1 MKKIF
6 LVGCLS
12 LLSVLSAFSQSLGS
26 QSNPLTIST
35 LEEFKEF
42 RNAVND
48 NGTYKGVP
56 MQQGN
61 YTGGAGLYFVLTADI
76 DMGGVQNADGSW
88 GGATWTPIGTEEYPF
103 RGNFNGKGHKISNL
117 FINNPGSDYQG
128 LFGYV
133 QYSNGGSISLDSIVV
148 ESGSITGQQYVGGI
162 VGYIWGSSSRP
173 CFMTGCINK
182 ASIKGINYVGGIG
195 GYGYVYV
202 NATNCL
208 NAATL
213 TGTSYLGGVFGRA
226 YSNVTITSCFSV
238 GYIYATSEF
247 IGGLAGDIRSSK
259 ISGSVNASNIVVNNE
274 SASKIGGLGGYV
286 ATNTEIKESINIGA
300 VVCPQIALVGA
311 LSGSLEAG
319 SKLQSCY
326 YDKQLLSQLGQG
338 NGKGSSDVI
347 GQAEGR
353 LTTALL
359 GLNTFVDVDNW
370 SLTDG
375 LYPIPKGLE
384 QNMEA
389 IVAAT
394 PALLHESD
402 HANSISRAFSVGV
415 DNNVQW
421 SSKAG
426 KLDIGAAGDV
436 SLLELGADTL
446 VAGYDGKAVKEVIV
460 NIAVLAEPGSELNP
474 LLISTEEEL
483 IAFRNAINNPAQY
496 QYKNTTLVDGG
507 AGLHFMIA
515 NYITLTQPWTPVG
528 TSTNPFKGN
537 LDGGNYI
544 IDNPVVNNPTQDNQ
558 GFFGVVDGAT
568 IQNLRLRDAV
578 VSGKNN
584 VGGFAG
590 QVKNTTI
597 SNCYVRANVHGTE
610 NVGGMIG
617 RAETSSLEQFLI
629 TGRHSGTTSVG
640 GICGYASDTRIQ
652 KSLASGCVTGTTAVG
667 GIVGKAAN
675 GAEIRYT
682 TSYTFVAGTN
692 SAGGICGDGGNAILT
707 ECVSGSSTTT
717 NGISGTTG
725 VTVSKCYFDS
735 KLCSGSTGDVNGR
748 ITQDLLGTALAADLS
763 AENFVFQSGLYPIPA
778 GLENTQFATAA
789 ASPVLIT
796 AASDNAASISEPF
809 DVCVDNSV
817 SWQSATGKVDIG
829 SDGTTALLQS
839 GIDTLFTISG
849 GEKYKLIVINIGAG
863 FATPGSE
870 NNPLFIASKDELLQF
885 RDAVNN
891 GGTYKNV
898 AGTDGFSGK
907 YIALKANDIDLS
919 DAIWFPIGTNTAP
932 FKGTFNGNNFE
943 INGLVTDESSNNQGF
958 FGYLDGATVESLHI
972 GSGTVKGAEN
982 VAAICANANNSTI
995 IRYCTNNA
1003 SVSGNKTVAGIC
1015 ALNNATV
1022 SNCIN
1027 TGFIKPVSSTVENV
1041 GGIVGQ
1047 NNGTVQYCMNAGLIG
1062 ASQGGG
1068 IAGTNANGASIA
1080 SCLNVVPVTAPA
1092 AAIVYVNSGTI
1103 QECYYDSQMCAQQG
1117 TSTGDNNTTPRQT
1130 IQLVGTNV
1138 FDDTNWT
1145 RRSGLYPVP
1154 MGTET
1159 SNAASAAAAAVFLSN
1174 NETVSGIETIFSA
1187 AVENSVI
1194 WKGVS
1199 GSVDAGVDGNF
1210 SLLKTGKD
1218 TIQATINDKVYKQVA
1233 IEVTAV
1239 PELGSEE
1246 NPLLISSLAEFRNFA
1261 TAINSKTTYKTVDF
1275 SDGGVGKYI
1284 LLTADMEVGPWTAI
1298 GSKSS
1303 PFKGNFDG
1311 AFHKLTNIN
1320 VNATTQN
1327 QGLFGYIN
1335 DGAVLENISLN
1346 SGTVVGI
1353 DNVGGILGYAK
1364 NAVVRN
1370 CTNGANVQGSLV
1382 NIGGIAGYMYK
1393 TELVSCANSGDITAP
1408 SAYSVGGVVG
1418 YMEENSTVEYC
1429 MNAGNLWGMESVG
1442 GLVGS
1447 VANGS
1452 NLNKSINV
1460 GTVQGTSSVGAVYG
1474 FLGASNYSDCYA
1486 DNQMCMVPAA
1496 DGVFKP
1502 TIDLLNTQPF
1512 NDAVNWEQAA
1522 DLYPRPKPVANTD
1535 VAAVAAMPIRFQST
1549 ENVDSVVTQ
1558 VQFTSDLDVAWEN
1571 TVAVPNFIF
1580 DKASNVGVTDCGAAI
1595 NTATMTATK
1604 NDAVR
1609 TVNLRILKASSDT
1622 VFYTD
1627 TVCQRITPNTYSR
1640 YGFTQNVR
1648 DLPVG
1653 VNVFSRIGGANVVGC
1668 DSVYALKLT
1677 VWPIDTVYYTA
1688 SIRESSVYTK
1698 DGYTYKGSDLQLGD
1712 NAVFYEEKESTDRL
1726 TRDKVT
1732 AFHIRVLNDSLVTRC
1747 DNEFPYD
1754 FAYTYNGTAQKQKNI
1769 TLEAA
1774 QQPIDLLCGNVA
1786 TYKDPAFGVPTAVAV
1801 YDSILTVVHQINP
1814 AYEPASI
1821 LYDTIC
1827 SNETYHWRGR
1837 EFNQTGVYTDTL
1849 QTVGC
1854 GCDSVLVLDL
1864 TVHPSYYV
1872 KDYKDVKRRDM
1883 PLIYRDPNGVNEPI
1897 KFGIDTTQ
1905 SGVHLIPWQT
1915 ALGCDSIVELHLT
1928 IAENVYDTVE
1938 SVIACGSYTW
1948 FGQTYYQSGIVT
1960 HRVQE
1965 ATPEGCDSIY
1975 VLDLTVQT
1983 STTIEEQA
1991 QIALGDTYTWRD
2003 GKTYSQSG
2011 IYEYRLYTEY
2021 GCDSIIYKLNLYVLP
2036 TQTISETVTICDSE
2050 LPYAFGD
2057 TIFDVGTVSGI
2068 YTNVYKIYDGDV
2080 LPSKVTLQLTVNK
2093 GPEVGQI
2100 GQISVVDINTPIVLP
2115 EVPSVSNSENLK
2127 YQRWEIS
2134 GDDFATVVVYNGQ
2147 KIDESYN
2154 GWQLR
2159 FAAENDCGVGYSNAV
2174 MVYVNGY
2181 EPPRIV
2187 KMWDDVIVCDNSEKR
2202 YGQYQWYRDGE
2213 ILPGA
2218 TKQYYVEPGGL
2229 SGSYHVS
2236 VFDSQLGIRRNSE
2249 VLTFEKAETAAEQ
2262 KVVIYPNPSSAA
2274 EPMVLKLTGFTD
2286 EELQQA
2292 KLYVYNVVGELIYK
2306 ADNVVE
2312 QQELRLPAGQYV
2324 SSLLFENGKRINT
2337 KVVVIK

>member
-1 MKKIF
+1 MKRIF
-6 LVGCLS
+6 LFGCLS
-12 LLSVLSAFSQSLGS
+12 LLSVFSAFSQSLGS
-26 QSNPLTIST
+26 QSNPLTIDN
-35 LEEFKEF
+35 LDEFKEF
-42 RNAVND
+42 RNAVNE

-88 GGATWTPIGTEEYPF
+88 GGAIWRPIGTEEYPF
-103 RGNFNGKGHKISNL
+103 RGNFNGKGHKITNL
-117 FINNPGSDYQG
+117 YINAPGDDYQG
-128 LFGYV
+128 LFGFV
-133 QYSNGGSISLDSIVV
+133 QYYRSNTSIAIDSIVIDG
-148 ESGSITGQQYVGGI
+148 GSVVGNQYVGGVVGYLYGYSNSPSTLTACVNKATIQGTFYVGGI
-162 VGYIWGSSSRP
+162 VGYGYISVNLQNCVNQAKIIG
-173 CFMTGCINK
+173 TD
-182 ASIKGINYVGGIG
+182 YVGGLLGRTYTNSIAYCVNVGDIYGGENRVGGLVGVLAYGTVSNCVNAGNIIVDVSEGGNIG
-195 GYGYVYV
+195 GICGY
-202 NATNCL
+202 
-208 NAATL
+208 
-213 TGTSYLGGVFGRA
+213 F
-226 YSNVTITSCFSV
+226 SN
-238 GYIYATSEF
+238 
-247 IGGLAGDIRSSK
+247 
-259 ISGSVNASNIVVNNE
+259 SNIVETINVGQITCPF
-274 SASKIGGLGGYV
+274 IGTVG
-286 ATNTEIKESINIGA
+286 
-300 VVCPQIALVGA
+300 ALVGDVYGTNEIRN
-311 LSGSLEAG
+311 SF
-319 SKLQSCY
+319 
-326 YDKQLLSQLGQG
+326 YDKQCIVAFKAQG
-338 NGKGSSDVI
+338 NKTGSSDIV
-347 GQAEGR
+347 GFAEGR
-353 LTTALL
+353 STLALI
-359 GLNTFVDVDNW
+359 GGNTFVNADNW

-384 QNMEA
+384 QNMDA

-394 PALLHESD
+394 PVFLHESD
-402 HANSISRAFSVGV
+402 HVNSVSRAFSVGV
-415 DNNVQW
+415 DNGVQW
-421 SSKAG
+421 TSKAN
-426 KLDIGAAGDV
+426 KLDIGTAGGV
-436 SLLELGADTL
+436 SLLALGADTL
-446 VAGYDGKAVKEVIV
+446 VAGYDGKAIKEVAI

-474 LLISTEEEL
+474 LLISNEEEL
-483 IAFRNAINNPAQY
+483 IAFRNAINNPAQF
-496 QYKNTTLVDGG
+496 QYKNTNLTDGG
-507 AGLHFMIA
+507 ARLHFMVA
-515 NYITLTQPWTPVG
+515 NYITLTKAWTPIG

-544 IDNPVVNNPTQDNQ
+544 IDNPVVNNSIQDNQ

-584 VGGFAG
+584 VGAFAG
-590 QVKNTTI
+590 LVKNAII
-597 SNCYVRANVHGTE
+597 SNCYVRANVKGTE

-617 RAETSSLEQFLI
+617 RAEASNLEQFLI
-629 TGRHSGTTSVG
+629 TGRHTGTTSVG
-640 GICGYASDTRIQ
+640 GICGYASGTSIQ

-675 GAEIRYT
+675 NAEIHYT
-682 TSYTFVAGTN
+682 AAYAFVAGTT
-692 SAGGICGDGGNAILT
+692 SVGGICGDGGNAILT
-707 ECVSGSSTTT
+707 ECVSGSSTTSS
-717 NGISGTTG
+717 GISGTAG
-725 VTVSKCYFDS
+725 VTVSKCYFDN
-735 KLCSGSTGDVNGR
+735 KLCSGSTGDANGR
-748 ITQDLLGTALAADLS
+748 ITQNLLGTALAADLS
-763 AENFVFQSGLYPIPA
+763 AENFVFKSGLYPIPT
-778 GLENTQFATAA
+778 GLETTQFATAA

-796 AASDNAASISEPF
+796 ATSDNAAKITKPF
-809 DVCVDNSV
+809 NVCVDNSV

-839 GIDTLFTISG
+839 GVDTLFAISG
-849 GEKYKLIVINIGAG
+849 GEKYKLVVITIESG
-863 FATPGSE
+863 FDAPGSE
-870 NNPLFIASKDELLQF
+870 NNPLFIASKTELMQF
-885 RDAVNN
+885 RDALNN
-891 GGTYKNV
+891 KGTYKDV
-898 AGTDGFSGK
+898 DAQDGFAGK

-919 DAIWFPIGTNTAP
+919 DAIWTPIGTNVNP
-932 FKGTFNGNNFE
+932 FKGVFNGNNFE
-943 INGLVTDESSNNQGF
+943 INGLVTNESSNNQGF
-958 FGYLDGATVESLHI
+958 FGYLDGAIVESLHI
-972 GSGTVKGAEN
+972 GSGTVKGTEI

-1003 SVSGNKTVAGIC
+1003 TVSGNKTVSGIC

-1022 SNCIN
+1022 QNCIN
-1027 TGFIKPVSSTVENV
+1027 TGFIKPASPTAENV

-1092 AAIVYVNSGTI
+1092 VAIVYGNSGTI
-1103 QECYYDSQMCAQQG
+1103 QDCYYDSQMCDQQG
-1117 TSTGDNNTTPRQT
+1117 TSTGDNNTTPRHT

-1145 RRSGLYPVP
+1145 RRSDLYPVP
-1154 MGTET
+1154 TRTET
-1159 SNAASAAAAAVFLSN
+1159 SNVANAAAAAVFLSN
-1174 NETVSGIETIFSA
+1174 NEIASEIETIFSA

-1194 WKGVS
+1194 WNGVS
-1199 GSVDAGVDGNF
+1199 GSVDAGVDGKF

-1218 TIQATINDKVYKQVA
+1218 TIQATINGKVYKQVA
-1233 IEVTAV
+1233 IEVIDV

-1246 NPLLISSLAEFRNFA
+1246 NPLLISNLTEFKNFA
-1261 TAINSKTTYKTVDF
+1261 TAINSKTTYKNVDF

-1284 LLTADMEVGPWTAI
+1284 LLTADMEMGPWTAI
-1298 GSKSS
+1298 GSQSA

-1311 AFHKLTNIN
+1311 AFHNLTNIN
-1320 VNATTQN
+1320 VIATAKN
-1327 QGLFGYIN
+1327 QGLFGYISG
-1335 DGAVLENISLN
+1335 GAILENILLN
-1346 SGTVVGI
+1346 SGSIIGT

-1364 NAVVRN
+1364 NSTIRN
-1370 CTNGANVQGSLV
+1370 CVNGATLQGTLNV
-1382 NIGGIAGYMYK
+1382 GGIVGYMYNDAN
-1393 TELVSCANSGDITAP
+1393 LISCVNSGDINAI
-1408 SAYSVGGVVG
+1408 SANYVGGIVG
-1418 YMEENSTVEYC
+1418 CMEEQCTINYC
-1429 MNAGNLWGMESVG
+1429 LNAGPLRGLGFVG
-1442 GLVGS
+1442 GLSGYVINNSSINNCINVGS
-1447 VANGS
+1447 VSGS
-1452 NLNKSINV
+1452 VSCGSL
-1460 GTVQGTSSVGAVYG
+1460 YG
-1474 FLGASNYSDCYA
+1474 FLTASSCQNCFYDG
-1486 DNQMCMVPAA
+1486 QMCLASGPA
-1496 DGVFKP
+1496 GTLLQTV
-1502 TIDLLNTQPF
+1502 DLLNTQPF
-1512 NDAVNWEQAA
+1512 NDVTNWEQAA
-1522 DLYPRPKPVANTD
+1522 DLYPRPKPVADTD

-1571 TVAVPNFIF
+1571 TVVVPNFVF
-1580 DKASNVGVTDCGAAI
+1580 DKASNVGMTDCGAAI

-1627 TVCQRITPNTYSR
+1627 TVCQRITPNTYNR

-1712 NAVFYEEKESTDRL
+1712 NAVFYKEKESTAKL
-1726 TRDKVT
+1726 TKDKVT

-1754 FAYTYNGTAQKQKNI
+1754 FAYTYNGTAKKQNI

-1774 QQPIDLLCGNVA
+1774 QQPIDLLCRNIA
-1786 TYKDPAFGVPTAVAV
+1786 SYKDPAFGKTAAVAV

-1814 AYEPASI
+1814 SYEPASI

-1837 EFNQTGVYTDTL
+1837 EFNQTGIYTDTL

-1864 TVHPSYYV
+1864 TVNPSYYV
-1872 KDYKDVKRRDM
+1872 KDYKDIKRRDM

-1928 IAENVYDTVE
+1928 IAENVYDTLE

-2003 GKTYSQSG
+2003 GKKYSQSG
-2011 IYEYRLYTEY
+2011 IYEYRLYSEY
-2021 GCDSIIYKLNLYVLP
+2021 GCDSIVYKLNLYVLP
-2036 TQTISETVTICDSE
+2036 TQTISESVTICDSE

-2057 TIFDVGTVSGI
+2057 TIFEVGTVSGI

-2093 GPEVGQI
+2093 GPEISQI
-2100 GQISVVDINTPIVLP
+2100 GQISVVDINTPIILP

-2134 GDDFATVVVYNGQ
+2134 GDDFATIVVYNGQ

-2187 KMWDDVIVCDNSEKR
+2187 KMWDDVIVCDNSEER
-2202 YGQYQWYRDGE
+2202 YSQYQWYRNGE
-2213 ILPGA
+2213 IIPGA
-2218 TKQYYVEPGGL
+2218 TNQYYVESGGL
-2229 SGSYHVS
+2229 FGSYHVS

-2249 VLTFEKAETAAEQ
+2249 VLTFEKAETIVEQ
-2262 KVVIYPNPSSAA
+2262 KVAIYPNPSSAA
-2274 EPMVLKLTGFTD
+2274 EPMVMKLTGFTD

-2324 SSLLFENGKRINT
+2324 SSLLLENGKRINT

>member
-1 MKKIF
+1 MKKI
-6 LVGCLS
+6 S
-12 LLSVLSAFSQSLGS
+12 LLVFLALLCAHVAYAQSLGS
-26 QSNPLTIST
+26 QSNPLTIDN
-35 LEEFKEF
+35 LDDFKEF

-88 GGATWTPIGTEEYPF
+88 GGAIWRPIGTEEYPF

-117 FINNPGSDYQG
+117 YINAPADDYQG
-128 LFGYV
+128 LFGFV
-133 QYSNGGSISLDSIVV
+133 QYYRSNTSIAIDSIVIDG
-148 ESGSITGQQYVGGI
+148 GSVVGNQYVGGVVGYLYGYSNSPSTLTACVNKATIQGTSYVGGI
-162 VGYIWGSSSRP
+162 VGYGY
-173 CFMTGCINK
+173 
-182 ASIKGINYVGGIG
+182 ASVYLQNCMNLAKIIASNYVGGL
-195 GYGYVYV
+195 V
-202 NATNCL
+202 
-208 NAATL
+208 
-213 TGTSYLGGVFGRA
+213 GRA
-226 YSNVTITSCFSV
+226 YLTSILHCINVGAVYGDDNSV
-238 GYIYATSEF
+238 GGLTGEF
-247 IGGLAGDIRSSK
+247 LYGTMSNSVNVGNLIISALSGERIGGICGYFASADIVETMNVGQITCPFVSS
-259 ISGSVNASNIVVNNE
+259 
-274 SASKIGGLGGYV
+274 
-286 ATNTEIKESINIGA
+286 
-300 VVCPQIALVGA
+300 VGA
-311 LSGSLEAG
+311 LLGKVYG
-319 SKLQSCY
+319 TNRIQNCF
-326 YDKQLLSQLGQG
+326 YDKQFIVAFKGQG
-338 NGKGSSDVI
+338 STTGSSDIV
-347 GQAEGR
+347 GLEGYS
-353 LTTALL
+353 TSSLL
-359 GLNTFVDVDNW
+359 GDNTFTDVENW

-394 PALLHESD
+394 PVFLHESD

-426 KLDIGAAGDV
+426 KLDIGAAGGV
-436 SLLELGADTL
+436 SLLSLGADTL
-446 VAGYDGKAVKEVIV
+446 VASYDGKAIKEVAI

-496 QYKNTTLVDGG
+496 QYKNMTLVDGG

-629 TGRHSGTTSVG
+629 TGRYSGTTSVG

-682 TSYTFVAGTN
+682 TSYTFVGGTN

-763 AENFVFQSGLYPIPA
+763 AENFVFKSGLYPIPA
-778 GLENTQFATAA
+778 GLENTQFATTA

-891 GGTYKNV
+891 GGTYKGV
-898 AGTDGFSGK
+898 DGADGFSGK
-907 YIALKANDIDLS
+907 YLTLKADDIDLS

-1027 TGFIKPVSSTVENV
+1027 TGFIKPVSSAVENV

-1047 NNGTVQYCMNAGLIG
+1047 NNGTVQYCVNAGLIE

-1068 IAGTNANGASIA
+1068 IAGINANGASIT
-1080 SCLNVVPVTAPA
+1080 SCLNVAPVTNPA
-1092 AAIVYVNSGTI
+1092 VAIVYGNSGTL
-1103 QECYYDSQMCAQQG
+1103 QGCYYDSQMCTQQG
-1117 TSTGDNNTTPRQT
+1117 TSTGDSNTTPKQT
-1130 IQLVGTNV
+1130 MELAGMNV
-1138 FDDTNWT
+1138 FDDANWL
-1145 RRSGLYPVP
+1145 RRTDLYPVP
-1154 MGTET
+1154 AGTET
-1159 SNAASAAAAAVFLSN
+1159 SKAAHAAAAPVFLDNS
-1174 NETVSGIETIFSA
+1174 EPVSGIETIFKA
-1187 AVENSVI
+1187 AIDNSVV
-1194 WKGVS
+1194 WKSVTGA
-1199 GSVDAGVDGNF
+1199 VDAGVDGNF
-1210 SLLKTGKD
+1210 SLLKLGQD
-1218 TIQATINDKVYKQVA
+1218 TLLATINGKTYRQVA
-1233 IEVTAV
+1233 IEVTNV
-1239 PELGSEE
+1239 PELGSRD
-1246 NPLLISSLAEFRNFA
+1246 NPLMVSSLEEFRSFA

-1275 SDGGVGKYI
+1275 SDGGLGKFI
-1284 LLTADMEVGPWTAI
+1284 VLTADIEMGSWTAI
-1298 GSKSS
+1298 GSQTA

-1311 AFHKLTNIN
+1311 ALHNLTNISI
-1320 VNATTQN
+1320 NATTKN
-1327 QGLFGYIN
+1327 QGLFGYIS

-1346 SGTVVGI
+1346 SGNIVGTN
-1353 DNVGGILGYAK
+1353 NVGGILGYAR
-1364 NAVVRN
+1364 NSIVRN
-1370 CTNGANVQGSLV
+1370 CVNGATLQGISNIGGIVGYMYDNVDLV
-1382 NIGGIAGYMYK
+1382 ACINSGNINAVSANYIGGIAG
-1393 TELVSCANSGDITAP
+1393 C
-1408 SAYSVGGVVG
+1408 
-1418 YMEENSTVEYC
+1418 MEENSTMEYC
-1429 MNAGNLWGMESVG
+1429 LNSGSLRGLRIVG
-1442 GLVGS
+1442 GLSGYVINNSSINNCINVGS
-1447 VANGS
+1447 VSGS
-1452 NLNKSINV
+1452 VSC
-1460 GTVQGTSSVGAVYG
+1460 GALYG
-1474 FLGASNYSDCYA
+1474 FLTASSCQNCFYDG
-1486 DNQMCMVPAA
+1486 QMCLASGP
-1496 DGVFKP
+1496 DGTLLQTV
-1502 TIDLLNTQPF
+1502 DLLNTQPF

-1522 DLYPRPKPVANTD
+1522 DLYPRPKPVADTD

-1558 VQFTSDLDVAWEN
+1558 VQFTSDLDVVWEN
-1571 TVAVPNFIF
+1571 TIVVPNFVF
-1580 DKASNVGVTDCGAAI
+1580 DKTTNMGMTDCGAAI
-1595 NTATMTATK
+1595 NTATMTATR
-1604 NDAVR
+1604 NDAVK
-1609 TVNLRILKASSDT
+1609 TVDLRILKASSDT

-1677 VWPIDTVYYTA
+1677 VWPIDTLYYTA
-1688 SIRESSVYTK
+1688 SIRESSVYAK
-1698 DGYTYKGSDLQLGD
+1698 DDYTYKGSDLRLGD

-1754 FAYTYNGTAQKQKNI
+1754 FAYTYNGTAQKQNI

-1774 QQPIDLLCGNVA
+1774 QQPIDLLCENVA
-1786 TYKDPAFGVPTAVAV
+1786 TYKDPAFGAPTAVAV

-1883 PLIYRDPNGVNEPI
+1883 PLTYRDPNGINGPI

-1983 STTIEEQA
+1983 STTIEEQV

-2068 YTNVYKIYDGDV
+2068 YTNVYKVYDGDV

>member
-1 MKKIF
+1 MKKI
-6 LVGCLS
+6 S
-12 LLSVLSAFSQSLGS
+12 LLVCLALLCAHVAYAQSLGS
-26 QSNPLTIST
+26 QSNPLTIDN
-35 LEEFKEF
+35 LDDFKEF

-48 NGTYKGVP
+48 NGTYKGVS

-88 GGATWTPIGTEEYPF
+88 GGAIWRPIGTEEYPF

-117 FINNPGSDYQG
+117 YINAPADDYQG
-128 LFGYV
+128 LFGFV
-133 QYSNGGSISLDSIVV
+133 QYYRSNTSIAIDSIVIDG
-148 ESGSITGQQYVGGI
+148 GSVVGNQYVGGVVGYLYGYSNSPSTLTACVNKATIQGTSYVGGI
-162 VGYIWGSSSRP
+162 VGYGYISVYLQN
-173 CFMTGCINK
+173 CMNLAKII
-182 ASIKGINYVGGIG
+182 ASNYVGGL
-195 GYGYVYV
+195 V
-202 NATNCL
+202 
-208 NAATL
+208 
-213 TGTSYLGGVFGRA
+213 GRA
-226 YSNVTITSCFSV
+226 YLISILHCINVGAVYGDDNSV
-238 GYIYATSEF
+238 GGLTGEF
-247 IGGLAGDIRSSK
+247 LYGTMSNSVNVGNLIISALSGERIGGICGYFANADIVETMNVGQITCPFVSS
-259 ISGSVNASNIVVNNE
+259 
-274 SASKIGGLGGYV
+274 
-286 ATNTEIKESINIGA
+286 
-300 VVCPQIALVGA
+300 VGA
-311 LSGSLEAG
+311 LLGKVYG
-319 SKLQSCY
+319 TNRIQNCF
-326 YDKQLLSQLGQG
+326 YDKQFIVAFKGQG
-338 NGKGSSDVI
+338 STTGSSDIV
-347 GQAEGR
+347 GLEGYS
-353 LTTALL
+353 TSSLL
-359 GLNTFVDVDNW
+359 GDNTFTDVENW

-394 PALLHESD
+394 PVFLHESD

-426 KLDIGAAGDV
+426 KLDIGAAGGV
-436 SLLELGADTL
+436 SLLSLGADTL
-446 VAGYDGKAVKEVIV
+446 VASYDGKAIKEVAI

-584 VGGFAG
+584 VGSFAG

-597 SNCYVRANVHGTE
+597 SNCYVRANVYGTE

-682 TSYTFVAGTN
+682 TSYTFVAGTT
-692 SAGGICGDGGNAILT
+692 SVGGICGDGGNAVLT
-707 ECVSGSSTTT
+707 ECVSGSSTT
-717 NGISGTTG
+717 NSGISGTTG

-763 AENFVFQSGLYPIPA
+763 AENFVFKSGLYPIPA

-907 YIALKANDIDLS
+907 YLTLKADDIDLS
-919 DAIWFPIGTNTAP
+919 DAIWIPIGTNTAP

-1047 NNGTVQYCMNAGLIG
+1047 NNGTVQYCVNAGLIG

-1068 IAGTNANGASIA
+1068 IAGINANGASIT
-1080 SCLNVVPVTAPA
+1080 SCLNVAPVTNPA
-1092 AAIVYVNSGTI
+1092 VAIVYGNSGTL
-1103 QECYYDSQMCAQQG
+1103 QGCYYDSQMCTQQG
-1117 TSTGDNNTTPRQT
+1117 TSTGDSNTTPKQT
-1130 IQLVGTNV
+1130 MELAGMNV
-1138 FDDTNWT
+1138 FDDANWL
-1145 RRSGLYPVP
+1145 RRTDLYPVP
-1154 MGTET
+1154 TGTET
-1159 SNAASAAAAAVFLSN
+1159 SKAAHAAAAPVFLDNS
-1174 NETVSGIETIFSA
+1174 EPVSGIKTIFKA
-1187 AVENSVI
+1187 AIDNSVV
-1194 WKGVS
+1194 WKSVTGA
-1199 GSVDAGVDGNF
+1199 VDAGVDGNF
-1210 SLLKTGKD
+1210 SLLKLGQD
-1218 TIQATINDKVYKQVA
+1218 TLLATINGKTYRQVA
-1233 IEVTAV
+1233 IEVTNV
-1239 PELGSEE
+1239 PELGSRD
-1246 NPLLISSLAEFRNFA
+1246 NPLMVSSLEEFRSFA

-1275 SDGGVGKYI
+1275 SDGGLGKFI
-1284 LLTADMEVGPWTAI
+1284 VLTADIEMGSWTAI
-1298 GSKSS
+1298 GSQTA

-1311 AFHKLTNIN
+1311 ALHNLTNISI
-1320 VNATTQN
+1320 NATTKN
-1327 QGLFGYIN
+1327 QGLFGYIS

-1346 SGTVVGI
+1346 SGNIVGTN
-1353 DNVGGILGYAK
+1353 NVGGILGYAR
-1364 NAVVRN
+1364 NSIVRN
-1370 CTNGANVQGSLV
+1370 CVNGATLQGISNIGGIVGYMYDNVDLV
-1382 NIGGIAGYMYK
+1382 ACINSGNINAVSANYIGGIAG
-1393 TELVSCANSGDITAP
+1393 C
-1408 SAYSVGGVVG
+1408 
-1418 YMEENSTVEYC
+1418 MEENSTMEYC
-1429 MNAGNLWGMESVG
+1429 LNSGSLRGLRIVG
-1442 GLVGS
+1442 GLSGYVINNSSINNCINVGS
-1447 VANGS
+1447 VSGS
-1452 NLNKSINV
+1452 VSC
-1460 GTVQGTSSVGAVYG
+1460 GALYG
-1474 FLGASNYSDCYA
+1474 FLTASSCQNCFYDG
-1486 DNQMCMVPAA
+1486 QMCLASGP
-1496 DGVFKP
+1496 DGTLLQTV
-1502 TIDLLNTQPF
+1502 DLLNTQPF

-1558 VQFTSDLDVAWEN
+1558 VQFTSDLDVVWEN
-1571 TVAVPNFIF
+1571 TIVVPNFVF
-1580 DKASNVGVTDCGAAI
+1580 DKTTNVGMTDCGAAI
-1595 NTATMTATK
+1595 NTATMTATR
-1604 NDAVR
+1604 NDAVK
-1609 TVNLRILKASSDT
+1609 TVDLRILKASSDT

-1677 VWPIDTVYYTA
+1677 VWPIDTLYYTA
-1688 SIRESSVYTK
+1688 SIRESSVYAK
-1698 DGYTYKGSDLQLGD
+1698 DDYTYKGSDLQLGD

-1754 FAYTYNGTAQKQKNI
+1754 FAYTYNGTAQKQNI

-1774 QQPIDLLCGNVA
+1774 QQPIDLLCENVT

-1883 PLIYRDPNGVNEPI
+1883 PLTYRDPNGVNEPI

-2057 TIFDVGTVSGI
+2057 TIFEVGTVSGI
-2068 YTNVYKIYDGDV
+2068 YTNVYKVYDGDV

-2292 KLYVYNVVGELIYK
+2292 RLYVYNVVGELIYK

>member
-1 MKKIF
+1 MKKI
-6 LVGCLS
+6 S
-12 LLSVLSAFSQSLGS
+12 LLVCLALLCAHVAYAQSLGS
-26 QSNPLTIST
+26 QSNPLTIDN
-35 LEEFKEF
+35 LDDFKEF

-88 GGATWTPIGTEEYPF
+88 GGAIWRPIGTEEYPF

-117 FINNPGSDYQG
+117 YINAPADDYQG
-128 LFGYV
+128 LFGFV
-133 QYSNGGSISLDSIVV
+133 QYYRSNTSIAIDSIVIDG
-148 ESGSITGQQYVGGI
+148 GSVVGNQYVGGVVGYLYGYSNSPSTLTACVNKATIQGTSYVGGI
-162 VGYIWGSSSRP
+162 VGYGYISVYLQN
-173 CFMTGCINK
+173 CMNLAKII
-182 ASIKGINYVGGIG
+182 ASNYVGGL
-195 GYGYVYV
+195 V
-202 NATNCL
+202 
-208 NAATL
+208 
-213 TGTSYLGGVFGRA
+213 GRA
-226 YSNVTITSCFSV
+226 YLISILHCINVGAVYGDDNSV
-238 GYIYATSEF
+238 GGLTGEF
-247 IGGLAGDIRSSK
+247 LYGTMSNSVNVGNLIISALSGERIGGICGYFANADIVETMNVGQITCPFVSS
-259 ISGSVNASNIVVNNE
+259 
-274 SASKIGGLGGYV
+274 
-286 ATNTEIKESINIGA
+286 
-300 VVCPQIALVGA
+300 VGA
-311 LSGSLEAG
+311 LLGKVYG
-319 SKLQSCY
+319 TNRIQNCF
-326 YDKQLLSQLGQG
+326 YDKQFIVAFKGQG
-338 NGKGSSDVI
+338 STTGSSDIV
-347 GQAEGR
+347 GLEGYS
-353 LTTALL
+353 TSSLL
-359 GLNTFVDVDNW
+359 GDNTFTDVENW

-394 PALLHESD
+394 PVFLHESD

-426 KLDIGAAGDV
+426 KLDIGAAGGV
-436 SLLELGADTL
+436 SLLSLGADTL
-446 VAGYDGKAVKEVIV
+446 VASYDGKAIKEVAI

-597 SNCYVRANVHGTE
+597 SNCYVRANVYGTE

-682 TSYTFVAGTN
+682 TSYTFVAGTT
-692 SAGGICGDGGNAILT
+692 SVGGICGDGGNAILT
-707 ECVSGSSTTT
+707 ECVSGSSTT
-717 NGISGTTG
+717 NSGISGTTG

-849 GEKYKLIVINIGAG
+849 GEKYKLIVINIEAG
-863 FATPGSE
+863 FSTPGSE

-919 DAIWFPIGTNTAP
+919 DAIWVPIGTNTAP

-1027 TGFIKPVSSTVENV
+1027 TGFIKPVSSAVENV

-1047 NNGTVQYCMNAGLIG
+1047 NNGTVQYCVNAGLIE

-1068 IAGTNANGASIA
+1068 IAGINANGASIT
-1080 SCLNVVPVTAPA
+1080 SCLNVAPVTNPA
-1092 AAIVYVNSGTI
+1092 VAIVYGNSGTL
-1103 QECYYDSQMCAQQG
+1103 QGCYYDSQMCTQQG
-1117 TSTGDNNTTPRQT
+1117 TSTGDNNTTPKQT
-1130 IQLVGTNV
+1130 MELAGMNV
-1138 FDDTNWT
+1138 FDDANWL
-1145 RRSGLYPVP
+1145 RRTDLYPVP
-1154 MGTET
+1154 AGTET
-1159 SNAASAAAAAVFLSN
+1159 SKAAHAAAAPVFLDNS
-1174 NETVSGIETIFSA
+1174 EPVSGIETIFKA
-1187 AVENSVI
+1187 AIDNSVV
-1194 WKGVS
+1194 WKSVTGA
-1199 GSVDAGVDGNF
+1199 VDAGVDGNF
-1210 SLLKTGKD
+1210 SLLKLGQD
-1218 TIQATINDKVYKQVA
+1218 TLLATINGKTYRQVA
-1233 IEVTAV
+1233 IEVTNV
-1239 PELGSEE
+1239 PELGSRD
-1246 NPLLISSLAEFRNFA
+1246 NPLMVSSLEEFRSFA

-1275 SDGGVGKYI
+1275 SDGGLGKFI
-1284 LLTADMEVGPWTAI
+1284 VLTADIEMGSWTAI
-1298 GSKSS
+1298 GSQTA

-1311 AFHKLTNIN
+1311 ALHNLTNISI
-1320 VNATTQN
+1320 NATTKN
-1327 QGLFGYIN
+1327 QGLFGYIS

-1346 SGTVVGI
+1346 SGNIVGTN
-1353 DNVGGILGYAK
+1353 NVGGILGYAR
-1364 NAVVRN
+1364 NSIVRN
-1370 CTNGANVQGSLV
+1370 CVNGATLQGISNIGGIVGYMYDNVDLV
-1382 NIGGIAGYMYK
+1382 ACINSGNINAVSANYIGGIAG
-1393 TELVSCANSGDITAP
+1393 C
-1408 SAYSVGGVVG
+1408 
-1418 YMEENSTVEYC
+1418 MEENSTMEYC
-1429 MNAGNLWGMESVG
+1429 LNSGSLRGLRIVG
-1442 GLVGS
+1442 GLSGYVINNSSINNCINVGS
-1447 VANGS
+1447 VSGS
-1452 NLNKSINV
+1452 VSC
-1460 GTVQGTSSVGAVYG
+1460 GALYG
-1474 FLGASNYSDCYA
+1474 FLTASSCQNCFYDG
-1486 DNQMCMVPAA
+1486 QMCLASGP
-1496 DGVFKP
+1496 DGTLLQTV
-1502 TIDLLNTQPF
+1502 DLLNTQPF

-1558 VQFTSDLDVAWEN
+1558 VQFTSDLDVVWEN
-1571 TVAVPNFIF
+1571 TIVVPNFVF
-1580 DKASNVGVTDCGAAI
+1580 DKTTNMGMTDCGAAI
-1595 NTATMTATK
+1595 NTATMTATR
-1604 NDAVR
+1604 NDAVK
-1609 TVNLRILKASSDT
+1609 TVDLRILKASSDT

-1677 VWPIDTVYYTA
+1677 VWPIDTLYYTA
-1688 SIRESSVYTK
+1688 SIRESSVYAK
-1698 DGYTYKGSDLQLGD
+1698 DDYTYKGSDLQLGD

-1754 FAYTYNGTAQKQKNI
+1754 FAYTYNGTAQKQNI

-1883 PLIYRDPNGVNEPI
+1883 PLTYRDPNGVNEPI

-2068 YTNVYKIYDGDV
+2068 YTNVYKVYDGDV

>member
-6 LVGCLS
+6 LFGCLS
-12 LLSVLSAFSQSLGS
+12 LISVLSAFSQSLGS
-26 QSNPLTIST
+26 QSNPLTIDN
-35 LEEFKEF
+35 LDEFKEF

-56 MQQGN
+56 MQQGS
-61 YTGGAGLYFVLTADI
+61 YSGGAGLYFVLTADI

-128 LFGYV
+128 LFGFV
-133 QYSNGGSISLDSIVV
+133 QYSNGGAISLDSIVV
-148 ESGSITGQQYVGGI
+148 ESGSITGQRYVGGI
-162 VGYIWGSSSRP
+162 VGYIWGSASRP
-173 CFMTGCINK
+173 CSMTSCINK
-182 ASIKGINYVGGIG
+182 ASIKGTNYVGGIG

-247 IGGLAGDIRSSK
+247 IGGLVGDIRSGK
-259 ISGSVNASNIVVNNE
+259 ISYSVNVSNIVVDNE

-286 ATNTEIKESINIGA
+286 ATNSEIKESINIGA

-338 NGKGSSDVI
+338 NAKGSSDVI

-359 GLNTFVDVDNW
+359 GMNTFVDVDNW
-370 SLTDG
+370 SLVDG

-384 QNMEA
+384 QNKEA

-394 PALLHESD
+394 PVLLHESD

-415 DNNVQW
+415 GNNVQW
-421 SSKAG
+421 SSKAN

-474 LLISTEEEL
+474 LLISTEGEL

-590 QVKNTTI
+590 QIKNTTI
-597 SNCYVRANVHGTE
+597 SNCYVRANVYGTE

-667 GIVGKAAN
+667 GIFGKAAN
-675 GAEIRYT
+675 SAEIRYT
-682 TSYTFVAGTN
+682 TSYTFVAGTT
-692 SAGGICGDGGNAILT
+692 SVGGICGDGGNAILT
-707 ECVSGSSTTT
+707 ECVSGSSTTSS
-717 NGISGTTG
+717 GISGTTG
-725 VTVSKCYFDS
+725 VTVSKCYFDN

-748 ITQDLLGTALAADLS
+748 TTQNLLGTALAADLS
-763 AENFVFQSGLYPIPA
+763 AENFVFRSGLYPIPA

-796 AASDNAASISEPF
+796 APTDNAAKITTPF
-809 DVCVDNSV
+809 NVCVENSV

-849 GEKYKLIVINIGAG
+849 GEKYKLIVISIEPG
-863 FATPGSE
+863 FVAPGSE
-870 NNPLFIASKDELLQF
+870 NNPLFVASKDELIQF
-885 RDAVNN
+885 RDAVNDK
-891 GGTYKNV
+891 GTYKNV
-898 AGTDGFSGK
+898 SAQDGFTGK

-919 DAIWFPIGTNTAP
+919 DAIWVPIGTNTAP

-943 INGLVTDESSNNQGF
+943 INGLVTDESFNNQGF

-1027 TGFIKPVSSTVENV
+1027 TGFIKPVSQTVDYV

-1047 NNGTVQYCMNAGLIG
+1047 NNGTVQYCVNAGLIG

-1068 IAGTNANGASIA
+1068 IAGINANGASIT
-1080 SCLNVVPVTAPA
+1080 SCLNVAPVTNPA
-1092 AAIVYVNSGTI
+1092 VAIVYGNSGTL
-1103 QECYYDSQMCAQQG
+1103 QGCYYDSQMCTQQG
-1117 TSTGDNNTTPRQT
+1117 TSTGDNNTTPKQT
-1130 IQLVGTNV
+1130 MELAGMNV
-1138 FDDTNWT
+1138 FDDANWL
-1145 RRSGLYPVP
+1145 RRTDLYPVP
-1154 MGTET
+1154 AGTET
-1159 SNAASAAAAAVFLSN
+1159 SKAAHAAAAPVFLDNS
-1174 NETVSGIETIFSA
+1174 EPVSGIETIFKA
-1187 AVENSVI
+1187 AIDNSVV
-1194 WKGVS
+1194 WKSVTGA
-1199 GSVDAGVDGNF
+1199 VDAGVDGNF
-1210 SLLKTGKD
+1210 SLLKLGQD
-1218 TIQATINDKVYKQVA
+1218 TLLATINGKTYRQVA
-1233 IEVTAV
+1233 IEVTNV
-1239 PELGSEE
+1239 PELGSRD
-1246 NPLLISSLAEFRNFA
+1246 NPLMVSSLEEFRSFA

-1275 SDGGVGKYI
+1275 SDGGLGKFI
-1284 LLTADMEVGPWTAI
+1284 VLTADIEMGPWTAI

-1364 NAVVRN
+1364 NATIRN
-1370 CTNGANVQGSLV
+1370 CTNGASVQGSLV
-1382 NIGGIAGYMYK
+1382 NIGGVAGYMYK
-1393 TELVSCANSGDITAP
+1393 AGLVSCVNSGDVTAA

-1429 MNAGNLWGMESVG
+1429 MNSGNLWGMESVG

-1452 NLNKSINV
+1452 SLNKSINV

-1474 FLGASNYSDCYA
+1474 FLGASTCSDCYA
-1486 DNQMCMVPAA
+1486 DNQMCMVLAA
-1496 DGVFKP
+1496 DGVLKP
-1502 TIDLLNTQPF
+1502 TTDLLNGQPF

-1558 VQFTSDLDVAWEN
+1558 VQFTSDLDVVWEN
-1571 TVAVPNFIF
+1571 TIVVPNFVF
-1580 DKASNVGVTDCGAAI
+1580 DKTTNVGMTDCGAAI
-1595 NTATMTATK
+1595 NTATMTATR

-1754 FAYTYNGTAQKQKNI
+1754 FAYTYNGTAQKQNI

-1837 EFNQTGVYTDTL
+1837 EYNQTGIYTDTL

-1864 TVHPSYYV
+1864 TVNPSYYV
-1872 KDYKDVKRRDM
+1872 TDYKDIKRRDM
-1883 PLIYRDPNGVNEPI
+1883 PLTYRDPNGINEPI

-1928 IAENVYDTVE
+1928 IAENVYDTLE

-2003 GKTYSQSG
+2003 GKKYSQSG
-2011 IYEYRLYTEY
+2011 IYEYRLYSEY
-2021 GCDSIIYKLNLYVLP
+2021 GCDSIVYKLNLYVLP
-2036 TQTISETVTICDSE
+2036 TQTISESVTICDNE

-2080 LPSKVTLQLTVNK
+2080 LPSKVTLQLTVNN
-2093 GPEVGQI
+2093 GPVVGQI
-2100 GQISVVDINTPIVLP
+2100 GQVSVVDINTPIVLP

-2134 GDDFATVVVYNGQ
+2134 GDDFATIVVYNGQ

-2187 KMWDDVIVCDNSEKR
+2187 KMWDDVIVCDNSEER
-2202 YGQYQWYRDGE
+2202 YSQYQWYRNDE
-2213 ILPGA
+2213 IIPGA
-2218 TKQYYVEPGGL
+2218 TNQYYVESGGL

-2249 VLTFEKAETAAEQ
+2249 VLTFEKTETTVEQ
-2262 KVVIYPNPSSAA
+2262 KVAIYPNPSSAA
-2274 EPMVLKLTGFTD
+2274 EPMVMKLTGFTD

-2292 KLYVYNVVGELIYK
+2292 ILYVYNVVGELIYK
-2306 ADNVVE
+2306 SDNVIE

-2324 SSLLFENGKRINT
+2324 SSLLLANGKRINT